1 MVGSGGHAPGCVS
14 AALQLTLG
22 WFTHELEA
30 AVTLPRL
37 RPWFGNQSV
46 AGSSVRLTDKM
57 G

>member
-1 MVGSGGHAPGCVS
+1 MGSGGHAPGCVS